1 MILKGVRRRRGIFLT
16 IPPRRVGPQAARTP
30 AASYAAKG
38 VLEDRHNAIDEAAL
52 AQTWVLPREH
62 EVDQFL
68 DVTHRHLASPWHL
81 LYGLWAGTGARPR
94 M

>member
-1 MILKGVRRRRGIFLT
+1 MHLETSSRRSAST
-16 IPPRRVGPQAARTP
+16 ARTP

-38 VLEDRHNAIDEAAL
+38 FLEDRHNAIKEAAL

-68 DVTHRHLASPWHL
+68 DVTHRHLASPWYL
-81 LYGLWAGTGARPR
+81 LYGELWGRRPHVNQ
-94 M
+94 